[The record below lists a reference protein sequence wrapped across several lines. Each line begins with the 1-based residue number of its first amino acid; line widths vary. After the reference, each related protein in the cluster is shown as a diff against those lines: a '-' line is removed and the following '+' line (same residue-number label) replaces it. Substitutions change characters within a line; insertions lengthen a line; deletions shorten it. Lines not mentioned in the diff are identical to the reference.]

1 MHIFALETD
10 IGKLKKSFLSEE
22 EREICTVF
30 FHGFRFFL
38 TVLRLTF
45 WTFLIAGIAMGIGF
59 AGMAL
64 SWVVLGACVVW
75 LVSVSPPLLR
85 AYLDWCYDF
94 ILITT
99 DKVIVVDQ
107 SSLFHQKVT
116 PMNLENFASASAETQ
131 FWNLF
136 PFGILHFNL
145 KEGVGNGVNLRYIP
159 RAHDIASCISD
170 TITTFQRRKDLRR
183 YGNTS
188 EEEQRRGHEVPSFS
202 EPRHLVS
209 NSGRKG

>member
-10 IGKLKKSFLSEE
+10 IEKIKKRFLSAEE
-22 EREICTVF
+22 QEIQTVF

-38 TVLRLTF
+38 AVLRDVLY
-45 WTFLIAGIAMGIGF
+45 TFLIVAITVGLGYAGLP
-59 AGMAL
+59 L
-64 SWVVLGACVVW
+64 SWLVPLACVAW
-75 LVSVSPPLLR
+75 LLLVFRSLLR
-85 AYLDWCYDF
+85 AYLDWQYDF

-107 SSLFHQKVT
+107 SSLFHQKIT

-145 KEGVGNGVNLRYIP
+145 KEGTGNGVNLRYIP
-159 RAHDIASCISD
+159 HAHDVASCIAD

-183 YGNTS
+183 YGT
-188 EEEQRRGHEVPSFS
+188 EHDIHHHVLE
-202 EPRHLVS
+202 L
-209 NSGRKG
+209 RK